1 MSRRVLVVEDDAV
14 ARRLLVE
21 VLENA
26 GCEVRAAA
34 SAEEALAVEP
44 GAPVVVT
51 DVRLARMSG
60 LALLRELRARD
71 PDVQVIVMTAFGSLQ
86 TAVDAIRDGAF
97 DYMSKPFRVEE
108 MANTVGRA
116 FETYEAATAEPDED
130 DGEDSVIIG
139 RSQAMTGVFKA
150 IARVSPLKT
159 SVLLQGDTGTGK
171 ELIARAIHE
180 ASRRAAGPYVTV
192 NCASLP
198 EGLLESELF
207 GHTRGAFTGAAT
219 DRKGLF
225 AAADGGTILLDEIGD
240 MPLAVQAKLLRV
252 LESGEVRPVGS
263 TSLRTVDVRVVA
275 ATHRDLEGAVDE
287 GAFRRDLY
295 YRLNAVTIRVPP
307 LREREGD
314 LPLLAAHFL
323 RRHVLGTGRSVRG
336 LTEAAR
342 RVLES
347 YSWPGNVRELSHV
360 LERAVA
366 LSRGPTIDAEDL
378 PDHLREASAR
388 TAPPG
393 QQTLDEVEKAHILAV
408 VQSVEGNRGRASEI
422 LGIDRKT
429 LYRKLLRYGIDSDET

>member
-1 MSRRVLVVEDDAV
+1 VSRRVLVVEDDAV